1 MKKIL
6 ICLRQED
13 LLTTLELI
21 LKHWGYRVIAT
32 HRPEDLPQYFTD
44 GNPDFLLVE
53 SRLAAHPEIGR
64 LVDAGCR
71 RTGCPVVLIG
81 PPGDCR
87 PDTSGIRLDVPV
99 DIFKLFCIVQ
109 QHLEPLPR
117 NNFRIAV
124 RVPGM
129 VMRAETTS
137 LVEILSISVRGI
149 FIKTSLAVSRG
160 EEFRLVLPLLG
171 MKRELELTARVIY
184 IVEPCPENR
193 YQQGIG
199 LEFRDLDAEAT
210 AQLEAFLEQRLLKEL
225 EEKHGHIEIDLTN
238 IRQHTCQ
245 NGQPDPG
252 RPFSA

>member
-6 ICLRQED
+6 VCLRQDD

-21 LKHWGYRVIAT
+21 LRHWGYRVIAT
-32 HRPEDLPQYFTD
+32 HRPEDLPQYFTSS
-44 GNPDFLLVE
+44 NPDFLLVE
-53 SRLAAHPEIGR
+53 SQLAARPPVR
-64 LVDAGCR
+64 RYLDAGDQQK
-71 RTGCPVVLIG
+71 CPVVLIG
-81 PPGDCR
+81 ADDDPSAPSI
-87 PDTSGIRLDVPV
+87 PRLDVPV

-160 EEFRLVLPLLG
+160 EVFRLVLPLLG

-184 IVEPCPENR
+184 IIEPGPENR
-193 YQQGIG
+193 YQQGVG
-199 LEFRDLDAEAT
+199 LEFCDLDAEAT
-210 AQLEAFLEQRLLKEL
+210 AKLEAFLERQLLDEL
-225 EEKHGHIEIDLTN
+225 ERKHGQIEIDLTS
-238 IRQHTCQ
+238 IQQRT
-245 NGQPDPG
+245 
-252 RPFSA
+252 